1 MVDLYKY
8 SVQKMREQRVKSRER
23 LSSKYDVFISH
34 RRRNGDNEIA
44 LMIYQ
49 RLKQDYRVYLDLTI
63 DENRRFDKKLAV

>member
-1 MVDLYKY
+1 MVELYKY

>member
-1 MVDLYKY
+1 M
-8 SVQKMREQRVKSRER
+8 KSRER

-49 RLKQDYRVYLDLTI
+49 RLKQDYRVYLDLAI

>member
-1 MVDLYKY
+1 M
-8 SVQKMREQRVKSRER
+8 KSRER

>member
-1 MVDLYKY
+1 
-8 SVQKMREQRVKSRER
+8 MREQRVKSRER

>member
-8 SVQKMREQRVKSRER
+8 SVQKMGEQRVKSRER